1 MKKLLYS
8 HSLAFIV
15 VILIFFET
23 LATAC
28 SPDEPDE
35 IQKNNST
42 ISYEKVI
49 GGLKIPWGMVF
60 LPSGPGDMLITER
73 KGEIRRVS
81 NWILQKEPIEG
92 VPEVYTNGQGGLL
105 DIELHPH
112 FEENG
117 WLYLS
122 YSSPEG
128 SGSGGN
134 TAIMRARLE
143 GNTLVDQQIL
153 YKATPNTR
161 AGAHFGSRLEFDK
174 NGYLFFSIGDRYN
187 RSVNPQK
194 ITRDGG
200 KIYRIHDDGS
210 IPQDNPFINQ
220 SKAKTAIYSYGHR
233 NPQGL
238 AMHPTTGEIWSNE
251 HGPKGG
257 DEVNLIKPG
266 GNYGWPVIS
275 YGINYNGTKF
285 TVLTAK
291 AGMEQPVI
299 YWVPSIA
306 PCGMTFVSGDTYPG
320 WDGDLLVS
328 SLKFNYLVHCT
339 VDGHEITHQEI
350 IAKGIG
356 RVRNVRQGPD
366 GYLYVAVEGKGIYRL
381 LVE

>member
-1 MKKLLYS
+1 
-8 HSLAFIV
+8 
-15 VILIFFET
+15 
-23 LATAC
+23 
-28 SPDEPDE
+28 
-35 IQKNNST
+35 
-42 ISYEKVI
+42 
-49 GGLKIPWGMVF
+49 
-60 LPSGPGDMLITER
+60 
-73 KGEIRRVS
+73 
-81 NWILQKEPIEG
+81 
-92 VPEVYTNGQGGLL
+92 
-105 DIELHPH
+105 
-112 FEENG
+112 
-117 WLYLS
+117 
-122 YSSPEG
+122 
-128 SGSGGN
+128 
-134 TAIMRARLE
+134 
-143 GNTLVDQQIL
+143 
-153 YKATPNTR
+153 
-161 AGAHFGSRLEFDK
+161 
-174 NGYLFFSIGDRYN
+174 
-187 RSVNPQK
+187 
-194 ITRDGG
+194 
-200 KIYRIHDDGS
+200 
-210 IPQDNPFINQ
+210 
-220 SKAKTAIYSYGHR
+220 
-233 NPQGL
+233 
-238 AMHPTTGEIWSNE
+238 MHPTTGEIWSNE